1 MHEADK
7 SFGPLDAGAMQVAY
21 ELLREDGGKSPGYE
35 NFHSADVDAKAEL
48 IVKLGRALAE
58 KWRRRR

>member
-1 MHEADK
+1 MHEVDK

-21 ELLREDGGKSPGYE
+21 ELLRDDAGKSPGYE
-35 NFHSADVDAKAEL
+35 AFPNANVEEKADL
-48 IVKLGRALAE
+48 IVKLGRAVAE

>member
-1 MHEADK
+1 MHEIDK

-21 ELLREDGGKSPGYE
+21 DLLRNDAGKSPGYE
-35 NFHSADVDAKAEL
+35 TFPTDNIEAKAEL
-48 IVKLGRALAE
+48 IVKLGHALAE